1 MKKFFRRLIDF
12 VKGKYQDLFELFRKN
27 SEVAVK
33 VTYALKSA
41 VESPVV
47 DIITDIIPG
56 DLDDKIHEK
65 LRFIVPIVA
74 QKLAIAHGIL
84 KESETNSNA
93 ITAIVEYLR
102 SPEVNVGVR
111 ASFWIM
117 FSGELNKALSDD
129 KMTLAEA
136 VALAQLVYSEI
147 KQK

>member
-1 MKKFFRRLIDF
+1 MKNFFKRLIDF
-12 VKGKYQDLFELFRKN
+12 VKNKYQDLFEIFRKN

-33 VTYALKSA
+33 VTHALKNA
-41 VESPVV
+41 VENPMV
-47 DIITDIIPG
+47 DIVTDIIPG

-65 LRFIVPIVA
+65 LRLIVPIVA
-74 QKLAIAHGIL
+74 QKIAIAHGIL

-93 ITAIVEYLR
+93 ITAIVDYLK

-129 KMTLAEA
+129 KITLSEA
-136 VALAQLVYSEI
+136 VALAQLVYTEI
-147 KQK
+147 KKK

>member
-1 MKKFFRRLIDF
+1 MRNIFKRLIDF
-12 VKGKYQDLFELFRKN
+12 VKNKYKDLFVIFRNN

-33 VTYALKSA
+33 VTHSLKNII
-41 VESPVV
+41 ENPIL
-47 DIITDIIPG
+47 DILTDIIPG

-65 LRFIVPIVA
+65 LRIVIPIVA

-93 ITAIVEYLR
+93 VESIIEYLR

-129 KMTLAEA
+129 KISLSEA
-136 VALAQLVYSEI
+136 VALAQLVYIEI
-147 KQK
+147 KNR

>member
-12 VKGKYQDLFELFRKN
+12 VKNKHQDLFEIFRNN

-33 VTYALKSA
+33 VTHTLKNA

-65 LRFIVPIVA
+65 LRLIVPIVA

-84 KESETNSNA
+84 KQNETNSNA
-93 ITAIVEYLR
+93 ITAIVDYLR

-136 VALAQLVYSEI
+136 VALAQLVYTEI